1 MTSRNDDQYCLDSA
15 QIQAVAD
22 REAAEDVRAHAASC
36 ARCAQRVREREGAM
50 AALVAAV
57 TAPVEVPQHVA
68 QRMEAALSGA
78 LASGATRLRSDATA
92 RTWSARRRTAWSAA
106 VAAAATLVGVLFI
119 APLFR
124 DPTVVSASEI
134 LAASARRLAQSPT
147 TGVEVLEYELVID
160 GVPKEMMPD
169 HPDGAYRVWQ
179 AIDHDTPGRF
189 RFASFGPDG
198 RLISSIAQDPAQ
210 HRRVMVVTLEGQP
223 YRFDV
228 TISKDAADV
237 AARNGAPAH
246 GGVDHD
252 DAGERQSAPRRS
264 IETPEGRQYRIEVQH
279 LSAPA
284 ASPVWDLTEARV
296 LVDAA
301 DYRITEFAV
310 TGTFLKQPYS
320 LSYKLISARDRRAT
334 SRPTRSKCRRNQGRF
349 SCPAKAR
356 SVPARDAMVLALRE
370 LARLKQAR

>member
-1 MTSRNDDQYCLDSA
+1 MTCLNDT

-22 REAAEDVRAHAASC
+22 REAADEARQHVASC
-36 ARCAQRVREREGAM
+36 AWCAQRVRERESAT
-50 AALVAAV
+50 AAFV
-57 TAPVEVPQHVA
+57 TAVSSPVELPPHVA
-68 QRMEAALSGA
+68 RRVEAALDSA
-78 LASGATRLRSDATA
+78 RTSGATRLRSDTTSPA
-92 RTWSARRRTAWSAA
+92 WSTGRRTAWSAA
-106 VAAAATLVGVLFI
+106 VAVAATLIGVLFI

-134 LAASARRLAQSPT
+134 LAASARRLTQSPT

-169 HPDGAYRVWQ
+169 HADGAYRVWQ

-210 HRRVMVVTLEGQP
+210 HRRVMLVTLEGQP

-228 TISKDAADV
+228 NISKDAAMSL
-237 AARNGAPAH
+237 PEM
-246 GGVDHD
+246 
-252 DAGERQSAPRRS
+252 ERLHMEASITMMQASGNQLLET
-264 IETPEGRQYRIEVQH
+264 IETPEGRQYRIEVRN

-296 LVDAA
+296 LVDAT

-320 LSYKLISARDRRAT
+320 VSYKRISRVVAASVQPDAFDV
-334 SRPTRSKCRRNQGRF
+334 PTQPGEIQLSGEG
-349 SCPAKAR
+349 S
-356 SVPARDAMVLALRE
+356 SVPARDLIVLALRE